1 MSEPR
6 RRARSQPARFRQR
19 QVPREWRHR
28 LEPLPRQRRRRG
40 VPGIWRRARWLIWSW
55 IVWAVAG
62 GYAFYNESW
71 TAAFAC
77 FLMAWL
83 SYVITPREQPPSYGL
98 DHETT
103 VASAEYMPSIV
114 GLTGSGFRRG
124 TKVDLLNNGDEF
136 FPAMLAAVAGAR
148 ASVTI
153 EAYIY
158 WQGTIGMAFARALA
172 ERAQAGVSVKI
183 LLDAV
188 GSSTI
193 GTEILKTLEAGGC
206 QLAWFN
212 PIHWYSLGRFNYR
225 THRKSLIV
233 DGRIGFTGGAGI
245 ADQWCGHAEDAEHWR
260 DMQIRLEGPGVTP
273 LQTGFAQNWLQTTT
287 ELVSG
292 PRFFPEE
299 CPVGDMAVQT
309 MLSSPRTGASEARLL
324 YYYSIVCARQSVHI
338 ANPYFVPDQAGI
350 DTLVDASKRGVVV
363 KVMVSGRH
371 NDNWLARQ
379 NSMRIFG
386 ALLKAGVEI
395 YQYNRTMLHQKTMV
409 VDGKWATIGSAN
421 FDNRSFAFNEESNVS
436 FIDPRLVHQLETIFN
451 DDLAACERLTL
462 AQWKSRGLWARL
474 QEFVAVFFEDQV

>member
-1 MSEPR
+1 MIGSLVMS
-6 RRARSQPARFRQR
+6 
-19 QVPREWRHR
+19 W
-28 LEPLPRQRRRRG
+28 
-40 VPGIWRRARWLIWSW
+40 
-55 IVWAVAG
+55 VA
-62 GYAFYNESW
+62 Y
-71 TAAFAC
+71 
-77 FLMAWL
+77 L
-83 SYVITPREQPPSYGL
+83 ITPREQPPVFGL
-98 DHETT
+98 DHRSST
-103 VASAEYMPSIV
+103 ASSEFMPSIV
-114 GLTGSGFRRG
+114 GMTGTGFRRG

-136 FPAMLAAVAGAR
+136 YPAMLEAIAGAR
-148 ASVTI
+148 ASITI

-158 WQGTIGMAFARALA
+158 WQGRIGLQFARALA
-172 ERAQAGVSVKI
+172 ERASAGVSVKI

-193 GTEILKTLEAGGC
+193 GTEILKILGDGGC

-225 THRKSLIV
+225 THRKSLII
-233 DGRIGFTGGAGI
+233 DGHIGFTGGAGI
-245 ADQWCGHAEDAEHWR
+245 ADQWCGNAQDADHWR

-273 LQTGFAQNWLQTTT
+273 LQTGFAQNWLQTTS

-292 PRFFPEE
+292 LRFFPEE
-299 CPVGDMAVQT
+299 QAAGDMAVHT

-324 YYYSIVCARQSVHI
+324 YYYSIVCARTSVLI

-350 DTLVDASKRGVVV
+350 DTLVDARKRGVNV
-363 KVMVSGRH
+363 KIVVSGRH

-386 ALLKAGVEI
+386 PLLEAGIEV

-436 FIDPRLVHQLETIFN
+436 FID
-451 DDLAACERLTL
+451 ERLIHEL
-462 AQWKSRGLWARL
+462 ERVFKEDLNNSERLMLEQWKARGLFARV
-474 QEFVAVFFEDQV
+474 QEVVAALLEDQV